1 MRIIRYQFADQEPMY
16 GWESEGRVGLLSAS
30 PLGIYRRLELEHDL
44 NEVHLLA
51 PLMPGK
57 IIAIGRNYPLH
68 AKEQSAE
75 IPEIPIL
82 FLKPLS
88 TVIGPGE
95 AIQLPPQ
102 SQQVEH
108 EVELAVVIGKG
119 GRWIRAQ
126 QALQHVLGYTI
137 ANDVTARDL
146 QQRDNQWTRAKGF
159 DTFCPLGPAIETDL
173 DISDVL
179 ITCRVN
185 GEMRQMSSTK
195 EMVFSVP
202 QLIAFISS
210 IMTLDAGDLIL
221 TGTPSGVSVIR
232 DGDVLESEIEGIGVL
247 RNAVASQSSI
257 PPP

>member
-1 MRIIRYQFADQEPMY
+1 MRIVRYQIAGKEPQF
-16 GWESEGRVGLLSAS
+16 GWQAEGKVGPLSAS
-30 PLGIYRRLELEHDL
+30 PLGLYRRLELEHEL
-44 NEVHLLA
+44 PEVHLL
-51 PLMPGK
+51 PPILPGK

-68 AKEQSAE
+68 AKEQSVE
-75 IPEIPIL
+75 IPEIPII

-95 AIQLPPQ
+95 TIQLPPQ
-102 SQQVEH
+102 SQHIEH
-108 EVELAVVIGKG
+108 EIELAVVIGKG
-119 GRWIRAQ
+119 GRWIRAH

-137 ANDVTARDL
+137 ANEVTARDL

-159 DTFCPLGPAIETDL
+159 DTFCPLGPAIETEL

-179 ITCRVN
+179 LTCRVN

-210 IMTLDAGDLIL
+210 IMTLDPGDIIL
-221 TGTPSGVSVIR
+221 TGTPSGVSELK
-232 DGDVLESEIEGIGVL
+232 DGDTLESEIEGIGIL
-247 RNAVASQSSI
+247 RNSVTSQTSI

>member
-1 MRIIRYQFADQEPMY
+1 
-16 GWESEGRVGLLSAS
+16 
-30 PLGIYRRLELEHDL
+30 
-44 NEVHLLA
+44 
-51 PLMPGK
+51 MPGK
-57 IIAIGRNYPLH
+57 IIAVGRNYPLH
-68 AKEQSAE
+68 AQEQAAE

-108 EVELAVVIGKG
+108 EVELAVVMGKG

-221 TGTPSGVSVIR
+221 TGTPSGVSEIYA
-232 DGDVLESEIEGIGVL
+232 GDVLESEIEGIGVL
-247 RNAVASQSSI
+247 RNAVTSQSSI

>member
-1 MRIIRYQFADQEPMY
+1 MRIIRYQFADQEPKY
-16 GWESEGRVGLLSAS
+16 GWESEGRVGPLSAS
-30 PLGIYRRLELEHDL
+30 PLGIYRRLELEHTI

-68 AKEQSAE
+68 IKEQSAE

-185 GEMRQMSSTK
+185 GEMRQMSSSK

-221 TGTPSGVSVIR
+221 TGTPSGVSEIHE
-232 DGDVLESEIEGIGVL
+232 GDVLESEIEGIGVL
-247 RNAVASQSSI
+247 KNAVSSQSSI